1 MAFTFS
7 GSPISIPLGGHAYDP
22 YAEYI
27 NAGYL
32 GSAGS
37 QLQRAQS
44 FMAPGSENYFA
55 NYAAGSPFNQAA
67 NASTQAND
75 LTAELLKSLKSG
87 GGLFGSGGTGGNT
100 GGGFNLGGFDPS
112 SFDLSSYLNLFDVN
126 DERARTGL
134 RDQFTM
140 AGGADNLSG
149 PWSDASSQL
158 ERGLGLQ
165 RGGHIVDLIS
175 RLTAPQINA
184 QSANLQT
191 LITLLTR
198 LLG

>member
-1 MAFTFS
+1 M
-7 GSPISIPLGGHAYDP
+7 
-22 YAEYI
+22 
-27 NAGYL
+27 
-32 GSAGS
+32 
-37 QLQRAQS
+37 
-44 FMAPGSENYFA
+44 
-55 NYAAGSPFNQAA
+55 
-67 NASTQAND
+67 
-75 LTAELLKSLKSG
+75 
-87 GGLFGSGGTGGNT
+87 
-100 GGGFNLGGFDPS
+100 
-112 SFDLSSYLNLFDVN
+112 N

-140 AGGADNLSG
+140 AGGVDNLSG